1 MTWRDHDDDIPQGA
15 VGEIEEVLDGGG
27 HMVRFEGKLFEFEQ
41 FELMLG
47 TTEQQ
52 TALNVRK
59 V

>member
-1 MTWRDHDDDIPQGA
+1 MTWAGRDDDIPQGA

-47 TTEQQ
+47 TAEQQ
-52 TALNVRK
+52 AALNVQK
-59 V
+59 M